1 MTGWTKGLPTSTTPG
16 CTQTIDIL
24 VHSKQHLDADENK
37 DDTKSVLQ
45 ILEVFGHSCQRK
57 VQGSEPEDGKD
68 VGGKHNERVTTDAE
82 YGRDAVYGKGDI
94 GGLDDQQGYEQRCGH
109 SSAVLHDEE
118 VEIARML

>member
-1 MTGWTKGLPTSTTPG
+1 MRNVQVQAYG

-68 VGGKHNERVTTDAE
+68 VGGKHNERVTANAE
-82 YGRDAVYGKGDI
+82 YGRDAIYGKGDI
-94 GGLDDQQGYEQRCGH
+94 GGLDDSRATNSGVAIRRPFSMMKKWSPCMRSVTG
-109 SSAVLHDEE
+109 
-118 VEIARML
+118 